1 MFIAKTRMRKHSRYR
16 SLWDMLKLKDT
27 NQLDKKTL
35 FFLLRIVQN
44 LGHQTSITKC
54 FNARIHFS
62 MNLKPFL
69 FCIIFTTSFVQ
80 RFLTDVDLLPY
91 VVCIQILVHVKIVD
105 FVMLCDIPFEN
116 VRPEFIVLLSIKL
129 LHSPCCHSAS
139 QTQKCSMLFL
149 LV

>member
-1 MFIAKTRMRKHSRYR
+1 MFNA
-16 SLWDMLKLKDT
+16 SLQKWTYYLCCLYS
-27 NQLDKKTL
+27 NALNV
-35 FFLLRIVQN
+35 FN
-44 LGHQTSITKC
+44 C
-54 FNARIHFS
+54 FNARIYFS

-139 QTQKCSMLFL
+139 QTQKCSTLFL
-149 LV
+149 LVWCMNWALFTWL